1 MKGRISKYDVAIII
15 VLIAIVVTVIVVSIY
30 TITHKTRNVDNL
42 TTVNDYSTYFMVVNN
57 INSFYEYVSN
67 NDTDAIIS
75 LLDNNYITE
84 NNITRGNINTHILN
98 YGTDIGVIP
107 EYITTFKIENNVV
120 YFVHGSL
127 KQSIYLESTRVVNN
141 DFNMLMFI
149 DINNLTFSLYP
160 TTEEKYKE
168 ILATVPS
175 ININK
180 NDYNTY
186 QGISNISDKSMC
198 VVYLTD
204 FLNKISTNIDES
216 YELISSDT
224 KRQLGTITEYKTY
237 INQHLESYTTVV
249 DKCAIAGDNTAGK
262 TFRVY
267 DANGNYFEFIENSI
281 MNYHVNLNINNQDEN
296 ADSSENIN
304 NEDSSNENNQI
315 TE

>member
-168 ILATVPS
+168 ILATIPS

-204 FLNKISTNIDES
+204 FLNKIV
-216 YELISSDT
+216 T
-224 KRQLGTITEYKTY
+224 KNKKVLCEECGYVK
-237 INQHLESYTTVV
+237 
-249 DKCAIAGDNTAGK
+249 
-262 TFRVY
+262 
-267 DANGNYFEFIENSI
+267 
-281 MNYHVNLNINNQDEN
+281 
-296 ADSSENIN
+296 
-304 NEDSSNENNQI
+304 
-315 TE
+315 